1 MTFKLKRL
9 MLAACAALGFAL
21 TPALA
26 AAEDCPMH
34 GQRPRLTRADLDLA
48 VTRCNNENGQTAE
61 ANVMA
66 ACTGLVTFACHP
78 ANGGPLFSIDDLEV
92 LSWAYRLRAGAH
104 VAYGRTDHA
113 LEDLNAADI
122 AQPRD
127 VAVLVSRCRVRA
139 AARQELDQALSDCS
153 TVLELRPN
161 LPFGLDS
168 RGLVY
173 LLRGDFAAAVTD
185 YDAAIA
191 TTPNLVSSLYGRGL
205 ARLRLGQA
213 EQGQADILAASA
225 LDPNIA
231 AEFESFGLTP

>member
-1 MTFKLKRL
+1 MHLKFKRL
-9 MLAACAALGFAL
+9 ALAACAALGFAL
-21 TPALA
+21 APALA
-26 AAEDCPMH
+26 AAEDCPMR
-34 GQRPRLTRADLDLA
+34 GQRPRLTRSDLDLA
-48 VTRCNNENGQTAE
+48 VARCSNEIGQVAE
-61 ANVMA
+61 ADVMA

-78 ANGGPLFSIDDLEV
+78 AGSGPLFSVDDLEV

-104 VAYGRTDHA
+104 MAYGRTEHA
-113 LEDLNAADI
+113 LEDLDAADV

-139 AARQELDQALSDCS
+139 AARQALDQALADCS

-173 LLRGDFAAAVTD
+173 LQRGEFAPAIAD

-191 TTPNLVSSLYGRGL
+191 TAPNLVSSLYGRGI
-205 ARLRLGQA
+205 ARLRQGQTEA
-213 EQGQADILAASA
+213 GQADIAAATA
-225 LDPNIA
+225 LDPQVV
-231 AEFESFGLTP
+231 AEFQSFGLTP